1 MLDARPAGED
11 DTNASLL
18 EVDPRGFGAEA
29 GSAED
34 DAVLIWT
41 FGVEFSLLAEKD
53 LLPTLKSKSAASEVL
68 SGLSVL

>member
-18 EVDPRGFGAEA
+18 EVDPRGFGAES

-34 DAVLIWT
+34 DAVIST
-41 FGVEFSLLAEKD
+41 FGVEFSLLIE
-53 LLPTLKSKSAASEVL
+53 
-68 SGLSVL
+68 